1 MPSSFRTHHKGVQAK
16 QMDGAA
22 ASDGVEPI
30 RESVIRRR
38 RRWSDREKA
47 QIVREVQR
55 PGAIL
60 QEVAQR
66 HGLHPSLLTRWR
78 AQHRTVV
85 KKAPLR
91 PARLLPV
98 RVEPQTRATP
108 RASRV
113 EDIRSSTSK
122 LGSIEVEFSTGRR
135 VHIQGM
141 VDAQT
146 LRTLLQE
153 LSRP

>member
-1 MPSSFRTHHKGVQAK
+1 
-16 QMDGAA
+16 
-22 ASDGVEPI
+22 
-30 RESVIRRR
+30 
-38 RRWSDREKA
+38 
-47 QIVREVQR
+47 VREVQR

-78 AQHRTVV
+78 AQRRTMV

-91 PARLLPV
+91 QARLLSV
-98 RVEPQTRATP
+98 QVQPQTRSTP
-108 RASRV
+108 RSSRV
-113 EDIRSSTSK
+113 DELRSSASK

-141 VDAQT
+141 VDTQT

>member
-1 MPSSFRTHHKGVQAK
+1 
-16 QMDGAA
+16 MDGAA
-22 ASDGVEPI
+22 ERDEVEPV

-38 RRWSDREKA
+38 RRWSEREKT
-47 QIVREVQR
+47 QIVREAQR
-55 PGAIL
+55 PGAIP

-78 AQHRTVV
+78 AQHRTAV

-91 PARLLPV
+91 QARLLPV
-98 RVEPQTRATP
+98 RVEPQTRSTP
-108 RASRV
+108 RSSRV
-113 EDIRSSTSK
+113 DDIRSSAPE
-122 LGSIEVEFSTGRR
+122 LGSIEVEFSAGRR

-141 VDAQT
+141 VHAQT

>member
-22 ASDGVEPI
+22 ARDGVEPI

-47 QIVREVQR
+47 QIVREARR

-78 AQHRTVV
+78 AQHRTVE
-85 KKAPLR
+85 KAPLR
-91 PARLLPV
+91 QARLLPV
-98 RVEPQTRATP
+98 RVEPQTRSDP
-108 RASRV
+108 RASR
-113 EDIRSSTSK
+113 EEEIRSRTSK